1 MAVKLLEIKKE
12 SCPPARLIGKKYA
25 PGCVNWGE
33 WWENN
38 WFATLE
44 AMQCLPFN
52 GDAYIGAVHIVEG
65 MPEYWIGMFFPE
77 GAQVPEGFE
86 FVDIEA
92 MDYAMCYLYAPEGS
106 SEFYSM
112 ETHDMC
118 LEALKTQGM
127 KRKEDGWCVERYN
140 CPRYTAPDKKGC
152 VILDYGIAIEE

>member
-12 SCPPARLIGKKYA
+12 SCPVARLIGKKYK
-25 PGCVNWGE
+25 GNVNWGE

-38 WFATLE
+38 WFETLE
-44 AMQCLPFN
+44 TMQCLPFN

-77 GAQVPEGFE
+77 GTPVPEGFG

-92 MDYAMCYLYAPEGS
+92 MDYAMCYLYAQEGS

-112 ETHDMC
+112 ETHEMC
-118 LEALKTQGM
+118 LEALKVQGM
-127 KRKEDGWCVERYN
+127 KRKEDSWCVERYN
-140 CPRYTAPDKKGC
+140 CPRYTTPDENGC
-152 VILDYGIAIEE
+152 VILDYGVGIE